1 MEKPHRES
9 HVEVEEVRHANDGE
23 IDEDVQPHAIAEQ
36 RQRVEH
42 QPHLGHVKEVVVQP
56 IQHLDGKGQREPD
69 PHQRIAKQ
77 LWENALV
84 VAAQHLQGH
93 LCQRED

>member
-1 MEKPHRES
+1 MTLKTPVWQRLNRWKKPHREG

-36 RQRVEH
+36 RQRVEY

-56 IQHLDGKGQREPD
+56 VQHLDGKGQREPD
-69 PHQRIAKQ
+69 PH
-77 LWENALV
+77 
-84 VAAQHLQGH
+84 
-93 LCQRED
+93 